1 MEPLKKIFLLCEQ
14 KTVQNTALVSLLSE
28 FFNIQQTT
36 LSSFSR
42 ISDYQNAVILLDS
55 PELTDRLHALL
66 ISTNGK
72 TAAPVIALLNVSIL
86 PGRNIFLEQP
96 RLKGLFQD
104 TDSVETLVRGINAL
118 IAGDYYLPTAL
129 VENLISSSPETS
141 DSTTQVSNSGLKLTR
156 REKQILS
163 LAKTGATN
171 HEIADQLHLSENTIK
186 THLYNLYRKLNVRNR
201 IEAIEWAR
209 RHLAEAAIEPA

>member
-1 MEPLKKIFLLCEQ
+1 MEPSKKIFLLCEQ
-14 KTVQNTALVSLLSE
+14 KTVQNSALVSLLSE
-28 FFNIQQTT
+28 FFHIQQTT
-36 LSSFSR
+36 LPSFSR
-42 ISDYQNAVILLDS
+42 STECQNAIILLDT
-55 PELTDRLHALL
+55 PELTDKLHTFLV
-66 ISTNGK
+66 SMSGK
-72 TAAPVIALLNVSIL
+72 IPAPVIALLNVSKL
-86 PGRNIFLEQP
+86 PGRDIFLEHP
-96 RLKGLFQD
+96 GLKGLFLD
-104 TDSVETLVRGINAL
+104 TDSVETLVRGINSL

-129 VENLISSSPETS
+129 VEALISKAPAQSESSIQLC
-141 DSTTQVSNSGLKLTR
+141 DSGLRLTR

-209 RHLAEAAIEPA
+209 RHLAEAAMAPA